1 MEKIKKE
8 KWITD
13 IKKMKCKNTN
23 NNIVVTFKKLG
34 INLTGKIKNLPLE
47 LIYQWTAEKNI
58 EFNIRNTMKEAEEIF
73 INAYFQSKKG

>member
-1 MEKIKKE
+1 MDMNIKG
-8 KWITD
+8 KWIAD
-13 IKKMKCKNTN
+13 IRTMKCRNTT
-23 NNIVVTFKKLG
+23 NNIVVLFEKMG

-47 LIYQWTAEKNI
+47 LIYKWTFEKNI